1 MARIWKMMIIFA
13 RLLEKN
19 FNDKKHIDYGQE
31 SSTYD
36 PRRMGRG
43 KTG

>member
-1 MARIWKMMIIFA
+1 MNFA
-13 RLLEKN
+13 KRHECDGQSGYNILKTYRN
-19 FNDKKHIDYGQE
+19 GQE

-36 PRRMGRG
+36 PRRLGRG